1 MKELEIVETLLRGDE
16 EFKRL
21 YYEHRKLDDAVK
33 ELETKGSLSFD
44 EELEVK
50 RLKKTKLALKDRMEE
65 KIRKARK
72 SL

>member
-1 MKELEIVETLLRGDE
+1 MKELEIVEKLLRGDE

-33 ELETKGSLSFD
+33 ELVTKGSLSFD

>member
-1 MKELEIVETLLRGDE
+1 MKESEIIERLLQGDE

-21 YYEHRKLDDAVK
+21 YSEHRELDGAVK
-33 ELETKGSLSFD
+33 ELETKGSLSLD
-44 EELEVK
+44 EEIEVK

-65 KIRKARK
+65 KIRMARK

>member
-1 MKELEIVETLLRGDE
+1 MKELEIVEKLLRGDE

-50 RLKKTKLALKDRMEE
+50 RLKKTKLGLKDRMEE

>member
-1 MKELEIVETLLRGDE
+1 MKESEIVERLLQGDE

-21 YYEHRKLDDAVK
+21 YSEHRKLDDAVK
-33 ELETKGSLSFD
+33 KLETKGSLSLD

-50 RLKKTKLALKDRMEE
+50 RLKKTKLALKDKMEE

>member
-1 MKELEIVETLLRGDE
+1 MKESEIIERLLQGDE

-21 YYEHRKLDDAVK
+21 YSEHRKLDDVVK
-33 ELETKGSLSFD
+33 ELETKGSLSLD
-44 EELEVK
+44 DELEVK

>member
-1 MKELEIVETLLRGDE
+1 MKELEIVEKLLRGDE

>member
-1 MKELEIVETLLRGDE
+1 MKELEIVEKLLQGDE

>member
-1 MKELEIVETLLRGDE
+1 MKESEIIERLLQGDE

-21 YYEHRKLDDAVK
+21 YSEHRKLDDVVK
-33 ELETKGSLSFD
+33 ELETKGSLSLDD
-44 EELEVK
+44 ELKVK